1 MTSELSSRDISEFDE
16 ILGGAS
22 NELYLDETF
31 DRIEEF
37 VDDTLTQ
44 FSTLRSNSEG
54 MYGGS
59 TIKYI
64 HDSPIWTYSSTDY
77 ESEEDIEKKKK
88 EFQRKVRAYLLNL
101 PSRIRLNE
109 LVRLQQ
115 SVPFL
120 LTDPK
125 VRKREH
131 GLPVQLG
138 LADLYQFLSDTAV
151 YGGNGDDDDEDYVV
165 PNILGNALLDRIAS
179 KNTIGT
185 MTEIQR
191 LVGYYRR
198 FGRMMNTKNK
208 KAIIKRIRKL
218 WSDYLLNLD
227 NPIEPNVPIK
237 FDELPM
243 QDYELTYL
251 YDVLKKYSMVN
262 ALANS
267 AKLYR
272 RFDNKYNDIYKK
284 LAKKILK
291 KKRRE

>member
-1 MTSELSSRDISEFDE
+1 MTSELSERDISEFDE

-37 VDDTLTQ
+37 VDDTL
-44 FSTLRSNSEG
+44 RSNSEG

-59 TIKYI
+59 TVKYI
-64 HDSPIWTYSSTDY
+64 HDSPVWTYSSTDY
-77 ESEEDIEKKKK
+77 ESKEDIEKKKK

-151 YGGNGDDDDEDYVV
+151 YGGNGGDDDEDYVI

-198 FGRMMNTKNK
+198 FGKMMNTKK
-208 KAIIKRIRKL
+208 
-218 WSDYLLNLD
+218 
-227 NPIEPNVPIK
+227 
-237 FDELPM
+237 
-243 QDYELTYL
+243 
-251 YDVLKKYSMVN
+251 
-262 ALANS
+262 
-267 AKLYR
+267 
-272 RFDNKYNDIYKK
+272 
-284 LAKKILK
+284 
-291 KKRRE
+291 

>member
-1 MTSELSSRDISEFDE
+1 MTSELSERDKSEFEE

-59 TIKYI
+59 TVKYI

-227 NPIEPNVPIK
+227 NPVEPNVPIK